1 MLPIIGL
8 LVATTTI
15 IVGVLFVPYLTKS
28 EQRLWE
34 QYGLR
39 RTHWLPP
46 LMLGL
51 SMVAG
56 WITPVRFVDVIV
68 DKYGI
73 IVFILTLA
81 LLAEGMRESGFF
93 QFLAYKIVRAAR
105 GITPLMVL
113 GLFVLC
119 SAATYVTTNDVVVLV
134 FTPLFLTISYQT
146 GLRYTIPLMLMEF
159 VAANTISAGLYIGT
173 PTNII
178 VSEEI
183 GLSFMDYFYLMLE
196 PTILLFVVTFAL
208 AVLYTFY
215 QIGAGNWTWSYTIPD
230 PNRTF
235 SYFDMANWCLTFAGL
250 VGGVALTTDF
260 EYSLAW
266 PSLPVFGLALLYYA
280 LRSYETSEEGA
291 FEERYPSP
299 IRPLT
304 VLPYEIATFGLSLF
318 VLVDGLIAQELLR
331 EAIVGF
337 LVSNLSLTPGAGL
350 ASVFVTGVGVNLFND
365 LPAATFVAEVLRLL
379 PADAVWYPYIVQ
391 MVMVGLNIGCYLTP
405 LGALAGLLWFHTM
418 RTHRNRLQGSDSP
431 TPLKDDRLIVPRYRH
446 LIIGGT
452 VTFCVVAP
460 LTAFLI
466 FIV

>member
-1 MLPIIGL
+1 MLTITGL
-8 LVATTTI
+8 FIAITAI
-15 IVGVLFVPYLTKS
+15 IVGVLFVPYLS
-28 EQRLWE
+28 ETERRLWE

-46 LMLGL
+46 LMLAI
-51 SMVAG
+51 SMIAG
-56 WITPVRFVDVIV
+56 WIEVERLADVFVG
-68 DKYGI
+68 KYGI

-105 GITPLMVL
+105 GNTVAMIA

-183 GLSFMDYFYLMLE
+183 GLSFVEYFWLMLE
-196 PTILLFVVTFAL
+196 PTLILFVVTLTLAL
-208 AVLYTFY
+208 LYTTY
-215 QIGAGNWTWSYTIPD
+215 QVWVGNWPRTYTIPSPD
-230 PNRTF
+230 RTF
-235 SYFDMANWCLTFAGL
+235 SYFDMTNWCLTFAGL
-250 VGGVALTTDF
+250 VGGVALTTGYD
-260 EYSLAW
+260 YSLAW

-280 LRSYETSEEGA
+280 CRSIETAEGSE
-291 FEERYPSP
+291 FEPRYPSP
-299 IRPLT
+299 LRPLM
-304 VLPYEIATFGLSLF
+304 VLPYEIATFGMSLF
-318 VLVDGLIAQELLR
+318 VLVDGLIAQDILR
-331 EAIVGF
+331 RAIVGF
-337 LVSNLSLTPGAGL
+337 LTGSLAETPGAGL
-350 ASVFVTGVGVNLFND
+350 ASIAVTGVGVNLFND
-365 LPAATFVAEVLRLL
+365 LPAATFIAEVLRLL
-379 PADAVWYPYIVQ
+379 PSSAPWYPYIVQ
-391 MVMVGLNIGCYLTP
+391 MTMVGLNIGCYLTP

-418 RTHRNRLQGSDSP
+418 RTHRNRLKESNAP
-431 TPLKDDRLIVPRYRH
+431 TPLTNKELIVPRYRH

-452 VTFCVVAP
+452 VTFCIVAP
-460 LTAFLI
+460 LVALLV
-466 FIV
+466 FII